1 VVRVDSICVGDTFYF
16 LEVNTIPG
24 MSDNSI
30 IPQQVKAHGI
40 TVSGL
45 LDAVIEE
52 AMNQTTYL

>member
-1 VVRVDSICVGDTFYF
+1 MCVGDTFYF